1 MHQKTPESRSFS
13 SPVSTERPF
22 TLPSMVLKKQQP
34 PQLDMDS
41 LELPNARNRR
51 SPYAGFKVK
60 RKSVED
66 NKPWAGNNE
75 QPIATRS
82 PSKLPTKNIMRL
94 KKSNSTED
102 APQRVST
109 PTVARDSLGHPLSG
123 LKQVRIKTLQ
133 KDLLQLVKEAERS
146 GCIKVMKRKETEC
159 ISMPGHGIIR
169 LAPPGPQ
176 PPRRH
181 LSGIGNHPK
190 FYPS

>member
-1 MHQKTPESRSFS
+1 MAHLVRGCCEWSWIVLRASGNQKTTKTIAYSEGQLFCQVLRASPLDQFLTCYPGTRVPGYSPRLFTTRKRDVITSKKGTQSHQAAAESHKSSLRLRGMHQKTPESRSFS

-75 QPIATRS
+75 QPIAT
-82 PSKLPTKNIMRL
+82 
-94 KKSNSTED
+94 
-102 APQRVST
+102 
-109 PTVARDSLGHPLSG
+109 
-123 LKQVRIKTLQ
+123 
-133 KDLLQLVKEAERS
+133 
-146 GCIKVMKRKETEC
+146 
-159 ISMPGHGIIR
+159 
-169 LAPPGPQ
+169 
-176 PPRRH
+176 
-181 LSGIGNHPK
+181 
-190 FYPS
+190 